1 MCRKIITVKIGKG
14 CDMNISQNTLNF
26 KSKYQL
32 DVNQE
37 MPNEKARHYRD
48 SMFGYYTGKA
58 KNCDEIVN
66 FIFNQADKSSDNAH
80 WNVTIDLPDKFDKDF
95 ESDMNQVGQKFNKIV

>member
-1 MCRKIITVKIGKG
+1 
-14 CDMNISQNTLNF
+14 MNIGQNTLNF

-37 MPNEKARHYRD
+37 ITNEKARHYRD
-48 SMFGYYTGKA
+48 TMFGFYAGAA
-58 KNCDEIVN
+58 KNSDEIVD
-66 FIFNQADKSSDNAH
+66 FIFNKADKSSDKAR

-95 ESDMNQVGQKFNKIV
+95 ESDMNKVGQKFNKIV